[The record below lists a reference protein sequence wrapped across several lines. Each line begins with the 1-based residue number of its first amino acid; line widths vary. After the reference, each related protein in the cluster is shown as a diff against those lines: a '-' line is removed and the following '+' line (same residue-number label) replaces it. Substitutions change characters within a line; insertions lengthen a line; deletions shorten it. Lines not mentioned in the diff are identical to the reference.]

1 MYPNLVKICPVAET
15 ENRISSILLHINHV
29 FLNPR
34 DNQETRGKERKRRK
48 NIEGGREKE
57 RKSILNQEKD
67 GDREKER
74 CTAFWIKR
82 KGGREEEREEN
93 GSREF
98 PDHERVL
105 NLDPKRSTDNGGQQF
120 VGKRL
125 VGADSGAHVSRTL

>member
-1 MYPNLVKICPVAET
+1 MIKK
-15 ENRISSILLHINHV
+15 
-29 FLNPR
+29 
-34 DNQETRGKERKRRK
+34 RGEKERKRRK
-48 NIEGGREKE
+48 NIEGEKE
-57 RKSILNQEKD
+57 RKTILNQEKD
-67 GDREKER
+67 SQRDRGKER
-74 CTAFWIKR
+74 HFGSR
-82 KGGREEEREEN
+82 EKGGREEEREEN